1 MFFFFTFSLHVTTP
15 SNSIDIL
22 GIGIDS
28 LCSTD
33 VRQFK
38 IDITFLANKKEPKTL
53 LIPLSDVCTIG
64 NSFFFQF
71 IRYCSRFFCVCRFIR
86 YFATVQ
92 SKQKSISFGGK
103 RCIFLSFFHS
113 NVLPSHCSCA
123 LSLRSFHFATYF
135 RLCPMQNAPI
145 FPPEERRTHKLNNN
159 SNRILFILTMLW
171 FDAFNLCTHFGVL
184 QRFFQF
190 VRSKSRKYCY
200 LLRFPFLV
208 ALLCAESAHN
218 NFRCVTL
225 CLMLFA
231 MDCM

>member
-1 MFFFFTFSLHVTTP
+1 MCVRLAIRFF
-15 SNSIDIL
+15 SNLFDTVL
-22 GIGIDS
+22 D
-28 LCSTD
+28 
-33 VRQFK
+33 
-38 IDITFLANKKEPKTL
+38 
-53 LIPLSDVCTIG
+53 
-64 NSFFFQF
+64 
-71 IRYCSRFFCVCRFIR
+71 FCVCVDLFD
-86 YFATVQ
+86 TLQQ
-92 SKQKSISFGGK
+92 SKVNKNRSHLVVRDASF
-103 RCIFLSFFHS
+103 FLSSIPTFFLPI
-113 NVLPSHCSCA
+113 VLV

-225 CLMLFA
+225 CLVLFA